1 MCSNIDWP
9 DASKHEHLYTSE
21 TVRRQRSKQTIPNCA
36 FHPLKHIYHH
46 NKSRSCQYRIVLYI
60 HRNNNHKSRNCQY
73 RIVLSMHWDRI
84 IKISACMK
92 VGLMPR
98 VHAYTLA
105 SPPPSP
111 GWGTWGPHVS
121 QRTSCAH
128 RHSAPVPTLAS
139 LFLLALFPTR
149 LPRESRSLRVR
160 ERRRGSHNW
169 INRPGLP
176 PLPTDSKRPAG
187 NACKWSHTRSSARA
201 ERYQTAIRT
210 G

>member
-1 MCSNIDWP
+1 
-9 DASKHEHLYTSE
+9 
-21 TVRRQRSKQTIPNCA
+21 
-36 FHPLKHIYHH
+36 
-46 NKSRSCQYRIVLYI
+46 
-60 HRNNNHKSRNCQY
+60 
-73 RIVLSMHWDRI
+73 
-84 IKISACMK
+84 
-92 VGLMPR
+92 MPR

-121 QRTSCAH
+121 QRTSCAP

-176 PLPTDSKRPAG
+176 PLPARTGRAGATTGSTAPPCHSPRSSSGVGGWETDPAG
-187 NACKWSHTRSSARA
+187 EARSQNVKQQKHVAMNA
-201 ERYQTAIRT
+201 
-210 G
+210 